1 MPDFNITWIDYTIVG
16 LYLVFTIGVGIW
28 FARGERDAEGYFLA
42 GRNFTWPLV
51 GLSLLAT
58 NHSGASY
65 IGLSGAGYTEGVAI
79 FNYEWMGALFFIFFL
94 FFFLPFYYRRAQVF
108 TTPEFLESRFDRRS
122 RLAFSGFLL
131 IAAVFVDLSVTLYAG
146 AIAIGVLFP
155 GAPLWTIIVVL
166 ALVAGFYTI
175 LGGLAAVI
183 VTDSIQAVMFMVGAI
198 AISIAVFTRI
208 DSLEQARAA
217 APPDAFSLIQPLS
230 DDALPWLGLITGLLV
245 LNVYFTCMNQVI
257 VQRAFSARSL
267 DHGRWGILFGAGMK
281 LTLLFLL
288 IIPATFGNVLY
299 PNLENPDMIF
309 PVIAFDGSLPIG
321 LRGVILAALIAA
333 TMSSID
339 SILNALST
347 VVTMDFV
354 RPARPDFSFPELK
367 GTTIALHDID
377 AERLETAG
385 MMARWTSDQLGG
397 QIVAAA
403 ILVFAVIW
411 APQIARF
418 ETLFQYIQSAVGY
431 TTPPIAVA
439 FLLGIFWRH
448 QPHRATATAAFVTIV
463 TGILLG
469 VVMFSIIQLPGLQL
483 FQLQFLYAAAIL
495 FVLSCAL
502 MVGISLVTPPPSEE
516 KVHNLV
522 WSRELW
528 REETR
533 ELEGKPWY
541 TNYRY
546 LSLGLIVVIA
556 IFFVVFW

>member
-1 MPDFNITWIDYTIVG
+1 MPDFQITWIDYTIVG
-16 LYLVFTIGVGIW
+16 LYLIIVLAVGIW
-28 FARGERDAEGYFLA
+28 FSKGNEDAEGYFLA

-51 GLSLLAT
+51 GFSLLAT

-65 IGLSGAGYTEGVAI
+65 IGLSSAGYANGIAV
-79 FNYEWMGALFFIFFL
+79 FNYEMVGALFLIFSL

-122 RLAFSGFLL
+122 RLAFSAYVVLSSVFIG
-131 IAAVFVDLSVTLYAG
+131 IAVALYAG
-146 AIAIGVLFP
+146 GIAIGVIFP
-155 GAPLWTIIVVL
+155 EIPLWAAIAGL
-166 ALVAGFYTI
+166 ALVAGFYTV

-183 VTDSIQAVMFMVGAI
+183 ITDSIQAVMFLIGGIAI
-198 AISIAVFTRI
+198 AAVVYPQIS
-208 DSLEQARAA
+208 SLDQARVA
-217 APPDAFSLIQPLS
+217 APPDAFSLIQPLG
-230 DDALPWLGLITGLLV
+230 DDSLPWLGLVTGVLV
-245 LNVYFTCMNQVI
+245 INVYFACVDQTLL
-257 VQRAFSARSL
+257 QRAFGARSL
-267 DHGRWGILFGAGMK
+267 DHGRWGMLFGAGLK

-288 IIPATFGNVLY
+288 ILPATFASVFY
-299 PNLENPDMIF
+299 PNLENPDSVF
-309 PVIAFDGSLPIG
+309 PVLAFDALPIG
-321 LRGVILAALIAA
+321 LRGILLAALIAA

-354 RPARPDFSFPELK
+354 RPARPDLSQQTLVR
-367 GTTIALHDID
+367 T
-377 AERLETAG
+377 
-385 MMARWTSDQLGG
+385 G

-411 APQIARF
+411 APQITRF
-418 ETLFQYIQSAVGY
+418 DTLFEYIQSAIGF

-439 FLLGIFWRH
+439 FLLGIFWR
-448 QPHRATATAAFVTIV
+448 RATGTAAFTTIV

-469 VVMFSIIQLPGLQL
+469 LVMFVVTQIPSLQL
-483 FQLQFLYAAAIL
+483 FQIQFLYAAAIL

-502 MVGISLVTPPPSEE
+502 MVGISLVTAPPPEE
-516 KVHNLV
+516 KVKNLV

-541 TNYRY
+541 QNYR
-546 LSLGLIVVIA
+546 LWSLVLIAIIVVLLIS
-556 IFFVVFW
+556 FW

>member
-1 MPDFNITWIDYTIVG
+1 MPDFQITWIDYTIVA
-16 LYLVFTIGVGIW
+16 LYLVIVLAVGLW
-28 FARGERDAEGYFLA
+28 FARGNENAEDYFLA
-42 GRNFTWPLV
+42 GRNFIWPLV
-51 GLSLLAT
+51 GFSLLAT

-65 IGLSGAGYTEGVAI
+65 IGLSSAGYAQGIAV
-79 FNYEWMGALFFIFFL
+79 FNYEMVGALFLIFCL

-108 TTPEFLESRFDRRS
+108 TTPEFLENRFDRRS
-122 RLAFSGFLL
+122 RMAFSAYVVLSSVFIG
-131 IAAVFVDLSVTLYAG
+131 IAVALYAG
-146 AIAIGVLFP
+146 AIAIRVLFP
-155 GAPLWTIIVVL
+155 EIPLWAAIAGL
-166 ALVAGFYTI
+166 ALVAGFYTV

-183 VTDSIQAVMFMVGAI
+183 VTDSIQTVMFLIGGVAI
-198 AISIAVFTRI
+198 AAVVYPQIS
-208 DSLEQARAA
+208 SLDQARAA
-217 APPDAFSLIQPLS
+217 APPEAFSLIRPLS
-230 DDALPWLGLITGLLV
+230 DDSLPWLGLITGVLVINLYFACVDQTLL
-245 LNVYFTCMNQVI
+245 
-257 VQRAFSARSL
+257 QRAFSARSL

-299 PNLENPDMIF
+299 PDLENPDMIF
-309 PVIAFDGSLPIG
+309 PVIAFDALPIG

-354 RPARPDFSFPELK
+354 RPARPDLSQQTLM
-367 GTTIALHDID
+367 
-377 AERLETAG
+377 RV
-385 MMARWTSDQLGG
+385 G

-439 FLLGIFWRH
+439 FLLGIFWR
-448 QPHRATATAAFVTIV
+448 RATATAAFVTIV

-502 MVGISLVTPPPSEE
+502 MVGISLVTAPPPEE
-516 KVHNLV
+516 KVQNLV

>member
-1 MPDFNITWIDYTIVG
+1 M
-16 LYLVFTIGVGIW
+16 
-28 FARGERDAEGYFLA
+28 
-42 GRNFTWPLV
+42 
-51 GLSLLAT
+51 
-58 NHSGASY
+58 
-65 IGLSGAGYTEGVAI
+65 
-79 FNYEWMGALFFIFFL
+79 
-94 FFFLPFYYRRAQVF
+94 
-108 TTPEFLESRFDRRS
+108 
-122 RLAFSGFLL
+122 
-131 IAAVFVDLSVTLYAG
+131 
-146 AIAIGVLFP
+146 
-155 GAPLWTIIVVL
+155 II
-166 ALVAGFYTI
+166 
-175 LGGLAAVI
+175 
-183 VTDSIQAVMFMVGAI
+183 TDSIQTVMFLIGGIAI
-198 AISIAVFTRI
+198 AAVVYPQIS
-208 DSLEQARAA
+208 SLDQARAA
-217 APPDAFSLIQPLS
+217 APPEAFSLIRPLS
-230 DDALPWLGLITGLLV
+230 DDSLPWLGLITGVLVINLYFACVDQTLL
-245 LNVYFTCMNQVI
+245 
-257 VQRAFSARSL
+257 QRAFSARSL

-299 PNLENPDMIF
+299 PDLENPDMIF
-309 PVIAFDGSLPIG
+309 PVIAFDALPIG

-354 RPARPDFSFPELK
+354 RPARPDLSQQTLM
-367 GTTIALHDID
+367 
-377 AERLETAG
+377 RV
-385 MMARWTSDQLGG
+385 G

-439 FLLGIFWRH
+439 FLLGIFWR
-448 QPHRATATAAFVTIV
+448 RATATAAFVTIV

-502 MVGISLVTPPPSEE
+502 MVGISLVTAPPPEE
-516 KVHNLV
+516 KVQNLV